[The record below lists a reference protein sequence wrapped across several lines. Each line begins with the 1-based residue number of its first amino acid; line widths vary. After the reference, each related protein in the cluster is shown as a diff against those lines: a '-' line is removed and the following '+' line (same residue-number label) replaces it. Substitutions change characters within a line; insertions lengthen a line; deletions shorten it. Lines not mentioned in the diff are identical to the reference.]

1 MIPVAILAGGLA
13 TRMWPLTEKIPK
25 SLLEVAGRPFVVW
38 QVERLA
44 QSGLTDLVFC
54 VGFLG
59 NQIEEVLGDGS
70 RWGVKIRYSYD
81 GPALLGTGG
90 ALRRAVPLLGDRFLI
105 LYGDSYL
112 PCDYAT
118 VAQAF
123 LAAGKLGLMTV
134 FRNQG
139 RWDQSNVIFRDGR
152 ILRYDKRE
160 RTPHMEYIDYGLG
173 GLQGEALV
181 PYPPNRPFDLVTVY
195 QDLLARDQLAGYE
208 VRERFY
214 EIGSPAGLAETQ
226 EYLAA
231 QGEGRK

>member
-13 TRMWPLTEKIPK
+13 TRMRPLTEKIPK
-25 SLLEVAGRPFVVW
+25 SLLEVAGRPFAVW

-44 QSGLTDLVFC
+44 RSGFTEVVFC

-59 NQIEEVLGDGS
+59 NQVEETLGDGS

-90 ALRRAVPLLGDRFLI
+90 ALRRAAPLLGDRFLI

-112 PCDYAT
+112 TCDYA
-118 VAQAF
+118 AAARAF
-123 LAAGKLGLMTV
+123 LTSDKLGLMTV
-134 FRNQG
+134 FRNLG

-160 RTPHMEYIDYGLG
+160 RTPDMEYIDYGLG
-173 GLQGEALV
+173 GLHREALA
-181 PYPPNRPFDLVTVY
+181 PYPPDQPLDLATVY
-195 QDLLARDQLAGYE
+195 RDLLARDQLAGYE

-231 QGEGRK
+231 QGEGRV